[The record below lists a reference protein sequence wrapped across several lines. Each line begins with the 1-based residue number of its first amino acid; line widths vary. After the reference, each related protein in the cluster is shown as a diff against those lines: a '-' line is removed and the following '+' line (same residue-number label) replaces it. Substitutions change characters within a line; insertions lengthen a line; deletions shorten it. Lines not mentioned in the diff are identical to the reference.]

1 MSVIIDNVTYFT
13 GPLYTSTI
21 ISNNNI
27 SIKNNSQHVRITTQN
42 TSCTNLISNNLNV
55 NNINSTNNY
64 IELKKPHIFVSPSYD
79 STINFL
85 DVSNNYLMTTSN
97 VVYNPINNINVST
110 TKNYII
116 NLSAYQYPDI
126 SFATAF
132 VNANNYV
139 SVNNY
144 VSLNNFS
151 VVQSSDIT
159 LANLILYNF
168 GTYLVYY
175 GFVLFTDNSSQPA
188 NTYNTMYTSVTSD
201 SSNNNYRMGHTFT
214 GVPIVYNSTY
224 GDLPINISNMG
235 IFNITRH
242 PDGKNFSTLTLFLKF
257 YLGALPSIKLNMLNS
272 NLNLNTNNFTFYA
285 IKLS

>member
-1 MSVIIDNVTYFT
+1 MSVIINNVTYFT

-42 TSCTNLISNNLNV
+42 TSCTNLITNNLNV
-55 NNINSTNNY
+55 NNINSANNY
-64 IELKKPHIFVSPSYD
+64 IELKKPHIFISPSYD

-85 DVSNNYLMTTSN
+85 DVSNDYLMVTSK
-97 VVYNPINNINVST
+97 VVYNPTDNVNVST

-116 NLSAYQYPDI
+116 NLSAYQYPDV
-126 SFATAF
+126 SFGAQLVVLATL
-132 VNANNYV
+132 ANNYLTGNLFAV
-139 SVNNY
+139 PQTTDLY
-144 VSLNNFS
+144 
-151 VVQSSDIT
+151 
-159 LANLILYNF
+159 LAYLRLYNF

-175 GFVLFTDNSSQPA
+175 GFSLYTTDTSQPA
-188 NTYNTMYTSVTSD
+188 NTYNIMYTAVTSD
-201 SSNNNYRMGHTFT
+201 SSNNNYGMGHTFT

-242 PDGKNFSTLTLFLKF
+242 PDGKNFSTLTLILKF
-257 YLGALPSIKLNMLNS
+257 YTGAISSLKLDYLDSANNI
-272 NLNLNTNNFTFYA
+272 NRNNFTFYA